1 VDAADRNDDSQIFQG
16 TYRHKM
22 IINDSA
28 AQSLVKIGSPQK
40 LQITDKIT
48 SNRIIYSSETKVLK
62 KMKWKF
68 ERDA

>member
-1 VDAADRNDDSQIFQG
+1 
-16 TYRHKM
+16 M

-48 SNRIIYSSETKVLK
+48 SNRIIYSSKRYDKSAQTNEMKV
-62 KMKWKF
+62 
-68 ERDA
+68 

>member
-1 VDAADRNDDSQIFQG
+1 MIPTAQG
-16 TYRHKM
+16 P
-22 IINDSA
+22 
-28 AQSLVKIGSPQK
+28 LKIGSQKK